1 VAEAEAAADEARKR
15 SAALEADLD
24 KVRSDRDG
32 ALAKVEGAL
41 AKAEEAKAVAD
52 EAQKRSAAL
61 EADRDKVR
69 GERDVSLAKAEVAE
83 RALQAEGA
91 EIRASR
97 RELALNGIVA
107 LIFVVALLLLLIFR
121 S

>member
-1 VAEAEAAADEARKR
+1 
-15 SAALEADLD
+15 
-24 KVRSDRDG
+24 
-32 ALAKVEGAL
+32 
-41 AKAEEAKAVAD
+41 
-52 EAQKRSAAL
+52 
-61 EADRDKVR
+61 
-69 GERDVSLAKAEVAE
+69 LAKAEVAE